1 MDDNEQFVRARWEN
15 VRITSTVVNGYV
27 VVRRLSAEPLKVEK
41 LWVGTLCACSEADA
55 WSAGRAFTEARLE
68 SIRLVK
74 EEIALIANVETT
86 TAAFIASIYV
96 AKHIKQDAAKEH
108 PVWQRILAVE
118 QDRLK
123 ALRVGLRETGEQQ

>member
-55 WSAGRAFTEARLE
+55 WSAARAFTEARLE

-74 EEIALIANVETT
+74 EEIAFIEARLITAN
-86 TAAFIASIYV
+86 
-96 AKHIKQDAAKEH
+96 IKEM
-108 PVWQRILAVE
+108 PIRSRIVQRVQSALAE
-118 QDRLK
+118 LK
-123 ALRVGLRETGEQQ
+123 VGMKS